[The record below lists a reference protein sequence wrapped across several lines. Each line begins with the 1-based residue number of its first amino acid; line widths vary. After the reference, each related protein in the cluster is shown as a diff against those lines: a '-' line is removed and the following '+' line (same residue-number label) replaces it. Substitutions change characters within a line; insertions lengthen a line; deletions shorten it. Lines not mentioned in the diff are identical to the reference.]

1 MFSLAPLGNILEVH
15 IRSLCKYSHHTQTST
30 QKWEQTQIK
39 VLSVPR
45 PRIPESTGE
54 MYSLLCSCIV
64 YLGVEET
71 SKKSLLPAG
80 KDGTTSFLEA
90 KEEF

>member
-1 MFSLAPLGNILEVH
+1 MFLGLE
-15 IRSLCKYSHHTQTST
+15 Y
-30 QKWEQTQIK
+30 QKALEK
-39 VLSVPR
+39 CVLFC
-45 PRIPESTGE
+45 G
-54 MYSLLCSCIV
+54 SCIV